1 MWEALNRLR
10 RLSNSSL
17 FCRDVRSTVCYSAE
31 TFVHRLHVRLTCV
44 DAFFDVCGALLMDL
58 LRRLP
63 RGPSSS
69 STAISSRTFFDACL
83 EVLARRLRRPPQGRS
98 LTHASRSFL
107 VVYDA
112 FFKELPRCLR
122 PPPSR
127 SFLLVCGALFKDLP
141 RRLRL
146 PRGPRSSSAAPFSG
160 TFFDAFLEVFSR

>member
-69 STAISSRTFFDACL
+69 STAISSRTFLDVCVRLPRGPSSSFAAPCLRTFLDVCACL
-83 EVLARRLRRPPQGRS
+83 EVLARRLRRPS
-98 LTHASRSFL
+98 
-107 VVYDA
+107 
-112 FFKELPRCLR
+112 
-122 PPPSR
+122 
-127 SFLLVCGALFKDLP
+127 
-141 RRLRL
+141 
-146 PRGPRSSSAAPFSG
+146 
-160 TFFDAFLEVFSR
+160 